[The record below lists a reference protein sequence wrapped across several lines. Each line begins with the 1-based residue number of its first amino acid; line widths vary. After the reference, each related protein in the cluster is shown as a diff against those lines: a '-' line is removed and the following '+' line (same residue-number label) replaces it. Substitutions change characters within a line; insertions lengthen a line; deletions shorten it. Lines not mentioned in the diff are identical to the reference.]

1 MAMATFAHAF
11 MTQGY
16 RLDGNNDS
24 IIIAHALTVI
34 LQAAIK
40 ELTGY
45 GRVSMGVHL
54 APPG

>member
-1 MAMATFAHAF
+1 MATFAHAF

>member
-16 RLDGNNDS
+16 RMYGNNVS

-45 GRVSMGVHL
+45 GRASIGVHL
-54 APPG
+54 AASG